1 MKIEVLDEDGKKIK
15 LYVPLFRAMAGVA
28 AGAIHKYAK
37 AGIEQASSED
47 ESLQEAIEKMPNK
60 QEIKRF
66 LSAAIVILKKHK
78 GLVLVE
84 VEDHGG
90 EHVKIT
96 I

>member
-1 MKIEVLDEDGKKIK
+1 MKIEIVDEDGKKIK
-15 LYVPLFRAMAGVA
+15 LHVPLFRGMAGIA
-28 AGAIHKYAK
+28 AGAIHKYTK
-37 AGIEQASSED
+37 VGLEQASPEN
-47 ESLQEAIEKMPNK
+47 ESVQEAIEKMPNK
-60 QEIKRF
+60 KEIKHV
-66 LSAAIVILKKHK
+66 LSAAIGILKKHK

>member
-1 MKIEVLDEDGKKIK
+1 MKIEIVDEDGKKIK
-15 LYVPLFRAMAGVA
+15 LHVPLFRGMAGIA
-28 AGAIHKYAK
+28 AGAICKYTGVDLK
-37 AGIEQASSED
+37 QEK
-47 ESLQEAIEKMPNK
+47 QEASEKQPSK
-60 QEIKRF
+60 QEVKRF
-66 LSAAIVILKKHK
+66 LSAAIGILKKHK

>member
-1 MKIEVLDEDGKKIK
+1 MKIEIVDEDGKKIK
-15 LYVPLFRAMAGVA
+15 LHVPLFRGMAGIA
-28 AGAIHKYAK
+28 AGAIHKYTK
-37 AGIEQASSED
+37 VGLKQEK
-47 ESLQEAIEKMPNK
+47 QEASEKQPNK
-60 QEIKRF
+60 KEIKHF
-66 LSAAIVILKKHK
+66 LSAAIGILKKHK